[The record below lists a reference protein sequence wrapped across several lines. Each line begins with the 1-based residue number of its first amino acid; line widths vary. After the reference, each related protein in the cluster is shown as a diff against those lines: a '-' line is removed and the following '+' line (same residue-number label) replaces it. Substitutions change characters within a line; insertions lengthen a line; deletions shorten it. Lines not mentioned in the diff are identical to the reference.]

1 MSIARREMEKRMRA
15 MHSIRKKPTPTET
28 VRMSTVVSI
37 SGTLPAST
45 CRSGSATVMATPRT
59 KLTDRI
65 SGRLR
70 DFVSFAPM

>member
-1 MSIARREMEKRMRA
+1 MRT

-28 VRMSTVVSI
+28 VRMSTVESM

-45 CRSGSATVMATPRT
+45 CRSGSATVMATPRM
-59 KLTDRI
+59 KLTNRM

-70 DFVSFAPM
+70 DFVSLEPM

>member
-1 MSIARREMEKRMRA
+1 MSIVRSEMEQRMRT

-28 VRMSTVVSI
+28 VRMSTLVSI

-45 CRSGSATVMATPRT
+45 CKSGSATVMATPRA
-59 KLTDRI
+59 KLTNRM